1 MKRGANSAGGD
12 IQKALSEACP
22 EKTSRSRRNLLILL
36 SILVPVLFLIGW
48 SQASLNLSFIH
59 PKSAT
64 ATFLLAA
71 VSAFVFIA
79 FVIFGLILARILLKL
94 YEERRQNQLGSHFRT
109 KMVVAFLGLSLVPVC
124 FMFLFAYGLINRS
137 IDNWFGIP
145 FDTVRRDAGAIAA
158 QLSLESQQAAL
169 ESAQQL
175 SAMGPVAEGMA
186 QRDGA
191 ALSRVLRRAAEDSRL
206 QSVLCLDPSGRLIA
220 KEGASKPSL
229 SEILKAFPAAANGSI
244 PPSGATANLRSEH
257 AVLFLAAQPIWGAS
271 GKNLGTLITARR
283 LPLNIQSMASQI
295 QQEAQRYDQ
304 LSREKRGLKR
314 FYLLILLLLTL
325 LILFAAT
332 WFAMFFSKQVT
343 IPVQALAEATHE
355 ISKGNLGWRISAR
368 TEGEL
373 GSLIRL
379 FNEMTPQLQEGRQ
392 AIQKAALDLQRANR
406 ELEERNNTME
416 AILENVPTGVIS
428 FGPQQEITQCN
439 STVERMF
446 DGLNV
451 KAARHLSDLFAP
463 DEAREIS
470 MLFRRAKRQG
480 VVNCQMTITFG
491 GRCTFAGLTLSAVS
505 AQHGAVGFIMVI
517 EDLTDVVQAQRS
529 AAWREVAQRIAH
541 EIKNPLTPIRLS
553 ADRIQRL
560 IQRAGAEAPPSRLL
574 HTVAESAE
582 LIGREA
588 ATLKSLVDEF
598 SRFARFP
605 ACVPVPSN
613 LNRIVENALGVFDG
627 RLAGILVHR
636 DFDANLPEVLA
647 DPEQMKRAIVN
658 LIDNAAEALERS
670 PLKQIWLTTR
680 LDSNREVVSLIVADS
695 GPGIPLEAKE
705 RLFLPY
711 FSTKQR
717 GTGLG
722 LAIVSRIVSEH
733 NGRIRAEENRP
744 CGTQFV
750 IELPAECPAP
760 VS

>member
-1 MKRGANSAGGD
+1 MN
-12 IQKALSEACP
+12 
-22 EKTSRSRRNLLILL
+22 EKFSRPHRNLLILL
-36 SILVPVLFLIGW
+36 SILVPVLFLVGW

-145 FDTVRRDAGAIAA
+145 FDVVRRDAGAIAA

-169 ESAQQL
+169 ETAQQL
-175 SAMGPVAEGMA
+175 AALRPLGEAMA
-186 QRDGA
+186 QQDTA
-191 ALSRVLRRAAEDSRL
+191 EVTRVLLRQAGGSRR

-220 KEGASKPSL
+220 KVGAPLPSL
-229 SEILKAFPAAANGSI
+229 DRILKTFPTAGSGSV
-244 PPSGATANLRSEH
+244 PASGTTANLRSGG
-257 AVLFLAAQPIWGAS
+257 ADFFLAAQPVRGAGGNS
-271 GKNLGTLITARR
+271 LGTLVTVRR
-283 LPLNIQSMASQI
+283 LPLNIQRMASQI
-295 QQEAQRYDQ
+295 QQQAQRYDE
-304 LSREKRGLKR
+304 LSREKKALKR
-314 FYLLILLLLTL
+314 LYLLILLLLTL

-343 IPVQALAEATHE
+343 VPVQALAEATHE
-355 ISKGNLGWRISAR
+355 VSRGNLGWRISAR
-368 TEGEL
+368 TDGEL
-373 GSLIRL
+373 GGLIRL

-392 AIQKAALDLQRANR
+392 TIEKAALDLQSANR
-406 ELEERNNTME
+406 ELEERNSTME
-416 AILENVPTGVIS
+416 AILENVPTGVMS
-428 FGPQQEITQCN
+428 FDPQEEITRFN

-446 DGLNV
+446 GGTDV
-451 KAARHLSDLFAP
+451 KAARHLSDLFAA

-470 MLFRRAKRQG
+470 RLFRRARRQG
-480 VVNCQMTITFG
+480 VVNRQMTVALG
-491 GRCTFAGLTLSAVS
+491 GRRAFAGLTLSAVS
-505 AQHGAVGFIMVI
+505 AQHGTVGFVMVI

-560 IQRAGAEAPPSRLL
+560 IQRAGPDPISSRLL
-574 HTVAESAE
+574 HAVTESAE
-582 LIGREA
+582 LIRREVT
-588 ATLKSLVDEF
+588 TLKALVDEF

-605 ACVPVPSN
+605 ACQPVPSD
-613 LNRIVENALGVFDG
+613 LNCIIENALGVFDG
-627 RLAGILVHR
+627 RLGGVAVHR
-636 DFDANLPEVLA
+636 DLDAHLPEVLA

-670 PLKQIWLTTR
+670 SAKQIWLRTR

-695 GPGIPLEAKE
+695 GPGIPPEAKE

-733 NGRIRAEENRP
+733 HGSIRVEENWP
-744 CGTQFV
+744 SGTQFV
-750 IELPAECPAP
+750 IELPVECPAP
-760 VS
+760 VN